1 MNPAESSPAWTA
13 AELVLL
19 CQDHPPPALSWAE
32 RANVTKKHRRKAKAR
47 RAALINAWHAS
58 RSCRDEEARHRG
70 DDDEAAA
77 SDESPLQRSDRAHAA
92 HAAHRCD
99 GDDND
104 DAGRDAHPLPHSHDD
119 GRADRVEVAW

>member
-1 MNPAESSPAWTA
+1 MLRDDRSE
-13 AELVLL
+13 
-19 CQDHPPPALSWAE
+19 PPPLQRAE
-32 RANVTKKHRRKAKAR
+32 TRNRSKRQRTKMTIR
-47 RAALINAWHAS
+47 RAALTAAWRKSHKPAQ
-58 RSCRDEEARHRG
+58 AAHRCG